1 MPFCWCRINCFRRKC
16 ARPCAESYD
25 TLYQFIFIS
34 VESHELFPY
43 TAIIAEEGLV
53 PKATIRCISS
63 FSSQL
68 SLRNCVP
75 GRPTHCVLHFYLQ
88 GTTTPDTRATP
99 SGCERE
105 LIHQQQLPPPTPH
118 NSTRWWMTCASTP
131 EKSEDSPAAEQVAEI
146 AELKELRPYGC
157 CSDHRGRQW
166 KQLDTCLLTIYFHPP
181 MSHPEVP
188 SL

>member
-118 NSTRWWMTCASTP
+118 NSTRWWTP
-131 EKSEDSPAAEQVAEI
+131 LPKSRRTVLLQNRLPKSRSSRNFVRTGAAVIIVDGNGNNLILA
-146 AELKELRPYGC
+146 Y
-157 CSDHRGRQW
+157 
-166 KQLDTCLLTIYFHPP
+166 
-181 MSHPEVP
+181 
-188 SL
+188 